1 MNGEYDEAYDDSIE
15 SAFED
20 LEYDESRRRR
30 GRDRGGRGRGR
41 GGSRVPVPSAPSPYQ
56 RPEAAANRMRD
67 RQLARAINGTA
78 EDVSDVESRI
88 NRANADI
95 GRLKQLAL
103 VSLIMPRTPEVTR
116 QRFQVRAAQSGG
128 APVLEQ
134 TNAPVGPGVV
144 ELTTNVGSR
153 LEMMPIIAFMMMSRG
168 IGTGGRGATA
178 AAASDNMMPMV
189 LMLMVMQQQ
198 QQQQQQQQTAAA
210 AAAGTG
216 APAAPAPAGGM
227 DTPMLL
233 MMMMAMGSL

>member
-1 MNGEYDEAYDDSIE
+1 MNGEYDEAYDDSVE

-41 GGSRVPVPSAPSPYQ
+41 GASRVPVPSAPSPYQ

-116 QRFQVRAAQSGG
+116 QRFQVRAVHGG
-128 APVLEQ
+128 APVLEP
-134 TNAPVGPGVV
+134 TNNPVGPGVV

-153 LEMMPIIAFMMMSRG
+153 LEMMPILAFMMMSRG
-168 IGTGGRGATA
+168 IGTGGRGTA
-178 AAASDNMMPMV
+178 AAAANDNMMPMV

-198 QQQQQQQQTAAA
+198 QQQQAAAA
-210 AAAGTG
+210 AAAGG

-227 DTPMLL
+227 DTTMLL
-233 MMMMAMGSL
+233 MLMMAMGSL